1 MTSARAIGWLNEM
14 LYYLVSAA
22 TFDPIG
28 LEKKLNGFTGT
39 CYRACNFV
47 MTLPVRQPGVGVR
60 ATAVGEQASSA
71 RGTGVLLPI

>member
-47 MTLPVRQPGVGVR
+47 MTLPVVSGGAKIPHV
-60 ATAVGEQASSA
+60 
-71 RGTGVLLPI
+71 